1 MHAQAC
7 FDGRCPKGPKR
18 LSPLQQRGWRKG
30 AMIGGAAK
38 GMIAGCLGIG
48 GTLLLPAASLA
59 QTFDVKQLDV
69 TGGALEAASDNS
81 VQGGIRRRDDNRSAH
96 DLSLD
101 YGVID
106 FWRLSGVLKLENP
119 LEQDFRLARSS
130 IENIWVFRQVPK
142 AGGLGLGWF
151 TTVEVA
157 TDAAATNA
165 SQFGPII
172 TLKDDKVTFT
182 ANPFFEKTF
191 GRNRVEG
198 IALNYG
204 WNVKYA
210 LNDKLAV
217 GMEGFGLVENL
228 GNSSSLDE
236 QQHRLGPALF
246 ATIKLGEHLT
256 ITPDVGLF
264 FGLTEA
270 TPNLTLKLNVG
281 VPLIEP
287 SRSADK

>member
-1 MHAQAC
+1 MI
-7 FDGRCPKGPKR
+7 
-18 LSPLQQRGWRKG
+18 RGARKNLLAG
-30 AMIGGAAK
+30 AV
-38 GMIAGCLGIG
+38 GIG
-48 GTLLLPAASLA
+48 GSLLLPTTAPA

-69 TGGALEAASDNS
+69 TGGALEAASDNT
-81 VQGGIRRRDDNRSAH
+81 VQGGIKRRDDNRSAH

-101 YGVID
+101 WGVSND
-106 FWRLSGVLKLENP
+106 WRLSGLLKLENP
-119 LEQDFRLARSS
+119 LDEDFRLARSS
-130 IENIWVFRQVPK
+130 MENIWVFRPLPK
-142 AGGLGLGWF
+142 EGGLGLGWF
-151 TTVEVA
+151 TSVEVA
-157 TDAAATNA
+157 TDRVTTNA

-172 TLKDDKVTFT
+172 ALKDDKLAFT

-191 GRNRVEG
+191 GRNRIEG

-204 WNVKYA
+204 WNVKYT
-210 LNDKLAV
+210 LNDTLAV
-217 GMEGFGLVENL
+217 GVEGFGLIENL
-228 GNSSSLDE
+228 GASSASAE

-270 TPNLTLKLNVG
+270 TPSLTLKLNVG

-287 SRSADK
+287 SVGK

>member
-1 MHAQAC
+1 MAVVRLVEGVMIWRA
-7 FDGRCPKGPKR
+7 GKGV
-18 LSPLQQRGWRKG
+18 
-30 AMIGGAAK
+30 
-38 GMIAGCLGIG
+38 IAGCIGLGG
-48 GTLLLPAASLA
+48 GLLLPATALA

-69 TGGALEAASDNS
+69 MGGALEAASDNT
-81 VQGGIRRRDDNRSAH
+81 VQGGVRRRDDNRSAH

-101 YGVID
+101 YGVSND
-106 FWRLSGVLKLENP
+106 WRLSGLLKLENP
-119 LEQDFRLARSS
+119 LDDDFRLARTAV
-130 IENIWVFRQVPK
+130 ENIWVFRQVPK
-142 AGGLGLGWF
+142 EGGVGLGWF
-151 TTVEVA
+151 TSVEVA
-157 TDAAATNA
+157 TNPASTNA

-172 TLKDDKVTFT
+172 TLKDDKLAFT
-182 ANPFFEKTF
+182 ANPCFEKTF

-204 WNVKYA
+204 WNVKYT
-210 LNDKLAV
+210 LNDTLAV
-217 GMEGFGLVENL
+217 GAEGFGLIENL
-228 GNSSSLDE
+228 GASSASAE

-270 TPNLTLKLNVG
+270 TPSLTLKLNVG

-287 SRSADK
+287 SAGK